1 MDGMFPGN
9 HTEVA
14 VGNATIFILYSFIF
28 CLFLN
33 GEELFLP
40 IYSFCVCVNTFILNL
55 KLIKY
60 HLSQP
65 TIFLNILYE
74 WKSICTFYSLAE
86 MLFAINP

>member
-14 VGNATIFILYSFIF
+14 VGNATIFILYSFFFFVSEWWRAILAYLLIM
-28 CLFLN
+28 C
-33 GEELFLP
+33 
-40 IYSFCVCVNTFILNL
+40 CVNTFILNL

-65 TIFLNILYE
+65 TIFLSNLSGE
-74 WKSICTFYSLAE
+74 GECQ
-86 MLFAINP
+86 